1 MHDIDKFVENAVKEV
16 KDKVDGGKAVI
27 ALSGGV
33 DSSVC
38 TKISYD
44 AIGDNLIPV
53 YVDTGLMREGETEQV
68 RETFKD
74 MNLLFIDAKDKFFE
88 ALEGVTD
95 PEEKRKIVGGLF
107 VDIFE
112 EVAEEHQAEYLI
124 QGTIYPDVIESMGG
138 IKSHHNVGG
147 MPLEYKFKDIVEPLR
162 ELYKDEVREVAKHI
176 NLPEGIAERMPF
188 PGPGLAVRVV
198 GEVTPEKVKAVKR
211 ATRIVEEE
219 LEDYDKWQCFAAL
232 VGRAT
237 GVKGDIRVYGY
248 IIALRAVGSRDGM
261 TANPLEIAYEL
272 LRKMSLR
279 ITSEIP
285 EVTRVVYDITPKP
298 PSTIEFE

>member
-1 MHDIDKFVENAVKEV
+1 MHDIDKFVQNAIKEV
-16 KDKVDGGKAVI
+16 KDKVGDGKAVI

-38 TKISYD
+38 TKISHD

-53 YVDTGLMREGETEQV
+53 YVDTGLMREGETEQI

-74 MNLLFIDAKDKFFE
+74 MNLLFIDARDKFFE

-112 EVAEEHQAEYLI
+112 EVAEEHHAEYLI

-147 MPLEYKFKDIVEPLR
+147 MPLQYKFKDVVEPLR
-162 ELYKDEVREVAKHI
+162 ELYKDEVREVAEHI
-176 NLPEGIAERMPF
+176 GLPKEIAERMPF

-198 GEVTPEKVKAVKR
+198 GEVTPEKVRVVKKA
-211 ATRIVEEE
+211 TSIVEEE

-248 IIALRAVGSRDGM
+248 IITLRAIGSRDGM
-261 TANPLEIAYEL
+261 TANPLEIDYEL

-285 EVTRVVYDITPKP
+285 EATRVVYDITPKP

>member
-53 YVDTGLMREGETEQV
+53 YVDTGLMREGETEQI

-74 MNLLFIDAKDKFFE
+74 MNLVFIDAKDKFFE

-147 MPLEYKFKDIVEPLR
+147 MPLEYKFKNLVEPLR
-162 ELYKDEVREVAKHI
+162 ELYKDEVREIAKHI
-176 NLPEGIAERMPF
+176 GLPEEIAERMPF

-237 GVKGDIRVYGY
+237 GVKGDIRIYGY

-261 TANPLEIAYEL
+261 TANPLEIDYDL